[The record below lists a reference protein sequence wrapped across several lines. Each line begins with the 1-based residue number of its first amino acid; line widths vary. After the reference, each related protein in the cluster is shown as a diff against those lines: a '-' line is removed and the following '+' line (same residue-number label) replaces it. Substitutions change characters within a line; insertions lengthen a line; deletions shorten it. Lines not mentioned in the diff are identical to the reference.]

1 MNLSELILNKNQ
13 IAPFIITILLT
24 WVLYK
29 YLNREYDIRKEFSLS
44 FPIIVCVIYVIFL
57 IIYRII
63 TTNTNFS
70 KPLVNYIIQ
79 KKNFKE
85 EPYQINYINPYIT
98 NLDKVDFNMKKNT
111 NKKYIKRI
119 LNELLIRKYV
129 QFENVLAYNKNPWQI
144 IKLTEINN
152 KYMTE
157 NDGEIDM
164 NDNKYCKNYLNY
176 TFETEISTTANSN
189 NNTLNDASK
198 IYEKNGEKQCL
209 ILYRK
214 YIIQFEKK
222 LYFIFEKKNKAHSK
236 YYLNE
241 CISQI
246 VINSNSDY
254 YSIIDT
260 RDLHYDRQYV
270 LFENFPISG
279 DKTKKQWQRP
289 KPIGNISDGYKSG
302 TCIDVRVGVP
312 ITKLSNGDVPT
323 ASPNNGFFY
332 NNANDGVN
340 LNSAGSIT
348 TGTFTPTQNGRESV
362 QRIL

>member
-44 FPIIVCVIYVIFL
+44 FPIIVCIIYVIFL

-119 LNELLIRKYV
+119 LNELLIRKYA

-144 IKLTEINN
+144 IKLTQMNTN

-157 NDGEIDM
+157 NDGEIDI
-164 NDNKYCKNYLNY
+164 NDNKYCKNYINYSFVADPDFQNYAAMTDNSEKTTFLN
-176 TFETEISTTANSN
+176 N
-189 NNTLNDASK
+189 ASK
-198 IYEKNGEKQCL
+198 IYEGNGEKQCL

-214 YIIQFEKK
+214 YIIQFEKRNSLK
-222 LYFIFEKKNKAHSK
+222 DFLLSKGIETKINYPIPLHLQQASKNIKINRKGLKNTEYLSKRILSLPIYYELTDQQLNYVIKSINLYFKN
-236 YYLNE
+236 
-241 CISQI
+241 I
-246 VINSNSDY
+246 
-254 YSIIDT
+254 
-260 RDLHYDRQYV
+260 
-270 LFENFPISG
+270 
-279 DKTKKQWQRP
+279 
-289 KPIGNISDGYKSG
+289 
-302 TCIDVRVGVP
+302 
-312 ITKLSNGDVPT
+312 
-323 ASPNNGFFY
+323 
-332 NNANDGVN
+332 
-340 LNSAGSIT
+340 
-348 TGTFTPTQNGRESV
+348 
-362 QRIL
+362 